1 MSTAAR
7 ETATV
12 YAEPLR
18 EFAAGVLEWCG
29 VSPEH
34 ARRAAQ
40 TLVRSDLRGIQSH
53 GVARLHLY
61 VKGLQEGLVDPHAR
75 LTVVRESS
83 STLVLDAHTGFAL
96 ALAPEAMDRTIAKAQ
111 EHGIC
116 MTVLRN
122 SSHYGIAGGYVLQAA
137 EQGLGAMSMT
147 NAGPLVVPTGG
158 VERKFGTNPIAFAV
172 PTGPGQPP
180 FVVDM
185 ATSAVPWG
193 KVEIARRLES
203 PLPHGVAMDEEGNVT
218 TDGEDAVS
226 LAPLGGSRATG
237 GHKGY
242 CLAMI
247 VDTLCGPLAGSMWGT
262 HLTSVFKTHDRSH
275 LGQFFLAWR
284 IDAFRD
290 PEEFAADVQMML
302 GELRSTKTAEGWDQV
317 LAPGDPEIAA
327 ERYHAVHGITL
338 DPVVTATL
346 RELAEQSGVPF
357 PA

>member
-1 MSTAAR
+1 MQTEAR

-12 YAEPLR
+12 MPDPLAA
-18 EFAAGVLEWCG
+18 FAASIFVWCG
-29 VSPEH
+29 VPQDRAE
-34 ARRAAQ
+34 RAAW

-61 VKGLQEGLVDPHAR
+61 VKALQEGLVDPVVD
-75 LTVVRESS
+75 LTVERESA
-83 STLVLDAHTGFAL
+83 STLVLDGHSGFAL

-111 EHGIC
+111 ESGIC

-137 EQGLGAMSMT
+137 EAGLGAMSMT

-158 VERKFGTNPIAFAV
+158 IEAKFGTNPIAFAV
-172 PTGPGQPP
+172 PTGSGEPP

-193 KVEIARRLES
+193 KVEIARRLDT
-203 PLPHGVAMDEEGNVT
+203 PLPQGVAMDGFGNPT
-218 TDGEDAVS
+218 TNGHDAAALS
-226 LAPLGGSRATG
+226 PLGGTRATG

-247 VDTLCGPLAGSMWGT
+247 VDVLCGPLAGSLWGT
-262 HLTSVFKTHDRSH
+262 HLTSVFKTHDRSR

-290 PEEFAADVQMML
+290 PEEFERDLKQML
-302 GELRSTKTAEGWDQV
+302 QELRSTKTAEGWDQV

-327 ERYHAVHGITL
+327 ERFHAAHGITL
-338 DPVVTATL
+338 DPVVTMTL
-346 RELAEQSGVPF
+346 RDLGQQSGVPF
-357 PA
+357 PV